1 MRIDRLDLLA
11 YGPFRG
17 RSLSLG
23 PGFHLVHG
31 ANEAGKS
38 TTLRA
43 LSSLFFGFPKHG
55 EDAYLVGTADMALGA
70 RITTADGRTLEF
82 VRRRRGKSPLT
93 MADGSVLSD
102 ELLSA
107 FLGGLSRE
115 TFERLFSLDPARLR
129 RHGQDLLTDGGA
141 LGQGL
146 VEAGAGIVNLR
157 KKLEILSARKRD
169 LFLPTGKNPAINR
182 ILARLGEIRRESRLR
197 MVSPQDYVR
206 EEEEIRRLE
215 SASEGIRSE
224 VLRLEREIRRA
235 ERILRILPRRQEY
248 ETLGR
253 ELSLLEGVPLLPPD
267 SFALRVQAE
276 SWLATGRVELDRLRE
291 EEEGLEQDR
300 AALADSPEEFLREEE
315 IAVIEKDLGAASKS
329 LMDLPRREQELFSM
343 EQEARL
349 LLRECGLPEEPQ
361 MLDRHLPPPGKRR
374 KIASLLDRR
383 SALEG
388 SFLVAGKNA
397 GKAQAA
403 LSRAEAVRRE
413 LPSIPETGALE
424 AILPGAEAFLAGSE
438 ERSRRS
444 SELLRRRD
452 ALAGRLHSLGLGEI
466 TLPALRA
473 LVLPERSTLLRM
485 QEDFRR
491 LLHEEKEGR
500 DALVRREQETK
511 KRENR
516 IASLEGEGEVVTFA
530 DLKAVRER
538 RDAGWGLLRKR
549 FLEGDQSLESALRL
563 FFPEGTRPAEGFEG
577 LLRESDRVA
586 DLIGKRSK
594 EAVELSL
601 LHKERDLD
609 RAEGQA
615 LEEGLRST
623 RDRLALLS
631 SEWIGHWPDGL
642 VRLGPEG
649 APDRLPEAMVEWLE
663 KRERVLAEG
672 ELIERLEA
680 EQDQDHRE
688 EMELTD
694 RLRKALAP
702 FDPDPAGERTLPGL
716 LVRVRKVM
724 EQAKER
730 QRRYTSAE
738 ETFRLAFRQSE
749 EAREALREVE
759 RELEFWK
766 GEFGKAG
773 LEAKILL
780 PEDPEEIRNLLEILA
795 RLEMLGRSMTEM
807 RDRIGKMR
815 EDIRRFGDQ
824 VALLSGKADQR
835 ATPEEMLGKA
845 RDIIRR
851 FREARE
857 ASVRRQG
864 LEKREEE
871 IRLRRGRQEEILD
884 QSRRLLDRLA
894 SEAGV
899 KDPSAL
905 PEIEGRSRTKAALL
919 ERREEVI
926 RQVLENGEGES
937 LEALFADCGEANSDD
952 LNGRLTAMREDLES
966 ARERRESFLAALVA
980 KKTDLDRR
988 LEAVQ
993 AVDLLQEAEVERAR
1007 LSGQVEAYVEASVLE
1022 GILRKGI
1029 DLFRERNQGP
1039 VLSRAGKIL
1048 ERLTLGRYRG
1058 LRGDFGEKGDALLLV
1073 VREDGRSLETRELS
1087 DGTLDALYLA
1097 LRLASVGRHN
1107 ETGEPVPFVA
1117 DDLLL
1122 NLDNRRSLK
1131 ALEVLSEMGAQ
1142 GQVLFFTHHAHMV
1155 ELAREAVPG
1164 GILRVHEL

>member
-11 YGPFRG
+11 YGPFRD
-17 RSLSLG
+17 RSLCLG
-23 PGFHLVHG
+23 PGFHLLHG

-43 LSSLFFGFPKHG
+43 LSSLFFGFPKHS
-55 EDAYLVGTADMALGA
+55 EDAYLVGTSDMALGA

-82 VRRRRGKSPLT
+82 VRKRRGKSPLT
-93 MADGSVLSD
+93 MADGSVLAD
-102 ELLSA
+102 DLLSA
-107 FLGGLSRE
+107 FLRGLSRE
-115 TFERLFSLDPARLR
+115 TFERLFSLDHARLR
-129 RHGQDLLTDGGA
+129 HHGQDLLTEGGA

-157 KKLEILSARKRD
+157 KKLEILSARKRE

-182 ILARLGEIRRESRLR
+182 ILARLGEIRRDSRLR
-197 MVSPQDYVR
+197 TVSPQDYVR
-206 EEEEIRRLE
+206 EEEEIRRLAD
-215 SASEGIRSE
+215 ASEGIRSE

-248 ETLGR
+248 ETLCR

-276 SWLATGRVELDRLRE
+276 SWLATGRLELDRLRE
-291 EEEGLEQDR
+291 EAEGLEQDR
-300 AALADSPEEFLREEE
+300 AALADSPEEFFREEE
-315 IAVIEKDLGAASKS
+315 ISVIEKDLGATSKS
-329 LMDLPRREQELFSM
+329 LTDLPRREQELFSM

-361 MLDRHLPPPGKRR
+361 TLDRHLPPPGKRR

-403 LSRAEAVRRE
+403 LSRAEAGRGE
-413 LPSIPETGALE
+413 LPPVPETGALE

-444 SELLRRRD
+444 SELLRGRKV
-452 ALAGRLHSLGLGEI
+452 LAGRLHSLGLGEI
-466 TLPALRA
+466 TIPDLRA

-491 LLHEEKEGR
+491 LLQEEKEGR

-511 KRENR
+511 KREDR
-516 IASLEGEGEVVTFA
+516 IASLEGEGEVVTFS

-563 FFPEGTRPAEGFEG
+563 FFPEGTGPAEEFER

-623 RDRLALLS
+623 RDRLTCLS
-631 SEWIGHWPDGL
+631 SEWIGYWPDGL

-649 APDRLPEAMVEWLE
+649 SPDRLPEAMVEWLE

-688 EMELTD
+688 EKELTD

-702 FDPDPAGERTLPGL
+702 LDPDSAEERSLPGL
-716 LVRVRKVM
+716 LARARKVM

-730 QRRYTSAE
+730 QRRYASAE

-759 RELEFWK
+759 RELELWK

-824 VALLSGKADQR
+824 VALLSGNADQR

-845 RDIIRR
+845 RDIIRC
-851 FREARE
+851 FRAARE

-926 RQVLENGEGES
+926 RQVLESGEGES
-937 LEALFADCGEANSDD
+937 LEALFADCGEANSDE

-980 KKTDLDRR
+980 KKTDLERR

-1029 DLFRERNQGP
+1029 DLFREKNQGP

-1164 GILRVHEL
+1164 GTLRVHEL